1 MPLLLQLQET
11 DDAEGPLL
19 YFNRAARVYIESKSR
34 SKKDGSTAMETAAR
48 WGAAGCDRSG
58 SMESGYTIPQYVVET
73 CLEAMR
79 AALEKGGASSPCTQE
94 SSFEQKETMRT

>member
-1 MPLLLQLQET
+1 MPLFLQLQET

-19 YFNRAARVYIESKSR
+19 YVNRAARVYIESKSQ

-48 WGAAGCDRSG
+48 WGAAGSDRSG
-58 SMESGYTIPQYVVET
+58 SMESAYTIPQYVTET

-79 AALEKGGASSPCTQE
+79 GALEKGGASSP
-94 SSFEQKETMRT
+94 RTL